1 MATILVQ
8 SARKAPFGLHEV
20 GLDAAFG
27 PLNVGVVEVLSG
39 PNGSYPPTGQHRGPR
54 RLDYARRQFL

>member
-1 MATILVQ
+1 MTTVLVP
-8 SARKAPFGLHEV
+8 SARNAQFRVHEV

-39 PNGSYPPTGQHRGPR
+39 PNGSDPPMGQRRGPQ
-54 RLDYARRQFL
+54 RLEYARRQFL